1 MRAIGASD
9 GAVLQVVLI
18 EGLVIGWMSW
28 LIGAVAALPISKLL
42 ADAVGYAF
50 FRASPSYRF
59 SLAGTLLWLVVVL
72 VLALVASYL
81 PARRAS
87 RLTVREVIAYE

>member
-1 MRAIGASD
+1 MAAWREMRAA
-9 GAVLQVVLI
+9 
-18 EGLVIGWMSW
+18 
-28 LIGAVAALPISKLL
+28 GAVAALPISKLL
-42 ADAVGYAF
+42 ADAVGFAF

-81 PARRAS
+81 PAHRAS
-87 RLTVREVIAYE
+87 